1 MSSKS
6 GGRKKSQNEYSVI
19 ADNRKATFQ
28 YEIEDTFE
36 AGIVLTG
43 SEIKSIRLNKVNI
56 RESYASAENGE
67 IFLINCNIPR
77 YQNSISTNYNPKR
90 VRKLLLNKK
99 EINKLFAATQKKGMT
114 LIPTKMYFNK
124 KGLAKIGIG
133 IGKGRKIH
141 DKREVK
147 KTRDWERQKA
157 RLLKNN

>member
-43 SEIKSIRLNKVNI
+43 SEIKSIRQNKVNI

-77 YQNSISTNYNPKR
+77 YQNSITTNYNPKR

-99 EINKLFAATQKKGMT
+99 EINKLLAATQKKGMT

>member
-6 GGRKKSQNEYSVI
+6 GGRKKSQTGKLTI

-43 SEIKSIRLNKVNI
+43 SEIKSIRQNKVNI
-56 RESYASAENGE
+56 KESYASAENGE

-77 YQNSISTNYNPKR
+77 YQNSIDTNYN
-90 VRKLLLNKK
+90 
-99 EINKLFAATQKKGMT
+99 Q
-114 LIPTKMYFNK
+114 
-124 KGLAKIGIG
+124 
-133 IGKGRKIH
+133 
-141 DKREVK
+141 REVK
-147 KTRDWERQKA
+147 KTRDWERQKS

>member
-43 SEIKSIRLNKVNI
+43 SEIKSIRQNKVNI

-77 YQNSISTNYNPKR
+77 YQNSITTNYNPKR

-133 IGKGRKIH
+133 IGKGRKIY

>member
-6 GGRKKSQNEYSVI
+6 GGRKKSHNEYSVI

-43 SEIKSIRLNKVNI
+43 SEIKSIRQNKVNI

-77 YQNSISTNYNPKR
+77 YQNSITTNYNPKR

>member
-43 SEIKSIRLNKVNI
+43 SEIKSIRQNKVNI

-67 IFLINCNIPR
+67 IFLINCNIPVS
-77 YQNSISTNYNPKR
+77 YTHLTLPTN
-90 VRKLLLNKK
+90 
-99 EINKLFAATQKKGMT
+99 
-114 LIPTKMYFNK
+114 
-124 KGLAKIGIG
+124 
-133 IGKGRKIH
+133 
-141 DKREVK
+141 REV
-147 KTRDWERQKA
+147 
-157 RLLKNN
+157 

>member
-6 GGRKKSQNEYSVI
+6 GGRKKSQNEFSVI
-19 ADNRKATFQ
+19 ADNRKAIFQ

-43 SEIKSIRLNKVNI
+43 SEIKSIRQNKVNI
-56 RESYASAENGE
+56 KESYASAENGE
-67 IFLINCNIPR
+67 IFLINCNIPS
-77 YQNSISTNYNPKR
+77 YQNSITTNYNPKR

>member
-1 MSSKS
+1 MVIIAFGLLSYCVKS
-6 GGRKKSQNEYSVI
+6 YQI
-19 ADNRKATFQ
+19 AEVKH
-28 YEIEDTFE
+28 I
-36 AGIVLTG
+36 L
-43 SEIKSIRLNKVNI
+43 S
-56 RESYASAENGE
+56 ENGE

-77 YQNSISTNYNPKR
+77 YQNSITTNYNPKR

>member
-1 MSSKS
+1 
-6 GGRKKSQNEYSVI
+6 
-19 ADNRKATFQ
+19 
-28 YEIEDTFE
+28 
-36 AGIVLTG
+36 
-43 SEIKSIRLNKVNI
+43 
-56 RESYASAENGE
+56 
-67 IFLINCNIPR
+67 
-77 YQNSISTNYNPKR
+77 
-90 VRKLLLNKK
+90 
-99 EINKLFAATQKKGMT
+99 MT

>member
-43 SEIKSIRLNKVNI
+43 SEIKSIRQNKVNI

-77 YQNSISTNYNPKR
+77 YQNSITTNYNPKR

-133 IGKGRKIH
+133 IRKDRKIH